1 MAYTAEI
8 IRSNREL
15 SKKERVMYKDASDC
29 KRLDEETS
37 LNGRIRIKPV
47 LWVELAVHNDKAKD
61 NKDYSQFIIVD
72 TDGQAY
78 LTGSQNFYNNF
89 LGIASEMDGE
99 EFEIEV
105 YRRPSKNYNGKEFL
119 TCKLV

>member
-47 LWVELAVHNDKAKD
+47 LWLELAVHNDKAKD

-78 LTGSQNFYNNF
+78 RTGSQNFYNNF

-105 YRRPSKNYNGKEFL
+105 YRRPSKNYTGKEFL

>member
-1 MAYTAEI
+1 MPYTAEI

-47 LWVELAVHNDKAKD
+47 LWLELSVHNDKAKD

-89 LGIASEMDGE
+89 LGIAEEMDGE

>member
-8 IRSNREL
+8 VESSREL
-15 SKKERVMYKDASDC
+15 TKKERVMYKDASDC

-37 LNGRIRIKPV
+37 TNGRLRIKPT
-47 LWVELAVHNDKAKD
+47 LWLKLSVHNDKAKD
-61 NKDYSQFIIVD
+61 NKDYTQFIIVD
-72 TDGQAY
+72 ADGQAY
-78 LTGSQNFYNNF
+78 LTGSQNFYSNF
-89 LGIASEMDGE
+89 LNIASEMDGE
-99 EFEIEV
+99 DFEVEV

>member
-37 LNGRIRIKPV
+37 LNGRIRIKPI
-47 LWVELAVHNDKAKD
+47 LWLELAVHNDKAKD

-89 LGIASEMDGE
+89 LAIASEMDGE

>member
-47 LWVELAVHNDKAKD
+47 LWLELAVHNDKAKD

-89 LGIASEMDGE
+89 LAIASEMDGE

>member
-1 MAYTAEI
+1 MSYTAEI

-47 LWVELAVHNDKAKD
+47 LWLELSVHNDKAKD
-61 NKDYSQFIIVD
+61 NKDYSQYIIVD

>member
-47 LWVELAVHNDKAKD
+47 LWLELAVHNDKAKD

>member
-1 MAYTAEI
+1 MAYVAEI
-8 IRSNREL
+8 IKSNREL

-29 KRLDEETS
+29 KRLDEETTN
-37 LNGRIRIKPV
+37 NGRIRITPV
-47 LWVELAVHNDKAKD
+47 LWLELSVHNDKAKD
-61 NKDYSQFIIVD
+61 NKDYNQFIIVD
-72 TDGQAY
+72 KSGDAY

-89 LGIASEMDGE
+89 LNIASEMDGE